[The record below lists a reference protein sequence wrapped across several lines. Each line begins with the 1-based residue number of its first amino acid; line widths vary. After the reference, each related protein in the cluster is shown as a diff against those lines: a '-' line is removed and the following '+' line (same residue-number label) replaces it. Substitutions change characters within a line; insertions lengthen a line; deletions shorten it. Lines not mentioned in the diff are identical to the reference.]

1 MATGALSNVF
11 TFGLS
16 GGTLKKVPGKIL
28 DNMKKNWTKTVF
40 AKTTRKV
47 AGHVVRKT
55 AKTVI
60 KKNVSN
66 IVAEAAIS
74 TVVGFNAMINSKYI
88 QRVFMS
94 R

>member
-1 MATGALSNVF
+1 
-11 TFGLS
+11 
-16 GGTLKKVPGKIL
+16 
-28 DNMKKNWTKTVF
+28 MKKNWTKIVF

-66 IVAEAAIS
+66 ITKDGIFLANLRIKVPPFAIFDIFS
-74 TVVGFNAMINSKYI
+74 GFGLQAWTASWDFVVRKRKTCKNIT
-88 QRVFMS
+88 
-94 R
+94 